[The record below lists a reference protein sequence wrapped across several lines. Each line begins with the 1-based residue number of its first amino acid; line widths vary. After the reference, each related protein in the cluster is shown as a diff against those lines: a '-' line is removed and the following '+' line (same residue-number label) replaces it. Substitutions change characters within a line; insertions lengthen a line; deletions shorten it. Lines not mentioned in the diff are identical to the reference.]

1 MPVRQRQEVQEVPR
15 DVITSFRDTLVYVNG
30 NKNVTFSL
38 PEPLL
43 HEFKIYA
50 AKRNQSM
57 TSLVT
62 EAIEKLVKQR
72 DQEYEERM
80 NRAID
85 RMRNAPDLGTGGKI
99 TWTRD
104 EIHER

>member
-1 MPVRQRQEVQEVPR
+1 MEFVECPGIYSTE
-15 DVITSFRDTLVYVNG
+15 IRDTLVYVNG

-43 HEFKIYA
+43 HDFKVYA

-62 EAIEKLVKQR
+62 EAIEKMMQQR
-72 DQEYEERM
+72 DDEHQKRM
-80 NRAID
+80 QRFVD
-85 RMRNAPDLGTGGKI
+85 RMRNAPDLGTGGTI

-104 EIHER
+104 ELHDR

>member
-1 MPVRQRQEVQEVPR
+1 M
-15 DVITSFRDTLVYVNG
+15 
-30 NKNVTFSL
+30 
-38 PEPLL
+38 
-43 HEFKIYA
+43 
-50 AKRNQSM
+50 
-57 TSLVT
+57 T

>member
-1 MPVRQRQEVQEVPR
+1 V
-15 DVITSFRDTLVYVNG
+15 SG

-57 TSLVT
+57 TSLVA
-62 EAIEKLVKQR
+62 EAIEKMMQQR
-72 DQEYEERM
+72 DDEHQQRM
-80 NRAID
+80 QRFVD
-85 RMRNAPDLGTGGKI
+85 RMRNAPDLGTGGTI
-99 TWTRD
+99 RWTRD
-104 EIHER
+104 ELHDR